1 MDVIGFGFSGVVW
14 KTETKP
20 KHNRERMGSEKVW
33 AVSIDSSSR
42 NFEMKGQREIEQ
54 NVEDVGRFLR
64 EQEPWKLSR

>member
-42 NFEMKGQREIEQ
+42 NFEMKGQREIE
-54 NVEDVGRFLR
+54 
-64 EQEPWKLSR
+64 